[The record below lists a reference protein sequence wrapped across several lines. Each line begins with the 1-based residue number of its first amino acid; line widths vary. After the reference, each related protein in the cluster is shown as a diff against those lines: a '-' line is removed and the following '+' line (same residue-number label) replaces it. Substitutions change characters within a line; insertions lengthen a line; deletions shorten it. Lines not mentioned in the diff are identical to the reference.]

1 MVNMNRTKF
10 PNRNSIGNILL
21 GKLILVVGNKNI

>member
-1 MVNMNRTKF
+1 MDQTKF
-10 PNRNSIGNILL
+10 PYRNSIGNTLL